1 MKMKNTSKL
10 RLFDRWE
17 KAEFVSRPNRFTI
30 LLEKNGEQI
39 RAYLPNTGRLE
50 EYSVRGSFFFV
61 VPYRTR
67 LFSYRAIGALY
78 KDEIVFLDTVTM
90 NTVTEYLIESGF
102 FPGLEGRFEIW
113 REKTMGAVRPDFVLT
128 KKNLPPLLLEVKTC
142 TLCHRGIALFP
153 DAPSKRASH
162 HIEELSAFTKN
173 GYEALMAFIVP
184 NYSVKKFMPNIHTDT
199 VFSKVFFIT
208 SDIKFT
214 AIKLRFEDPVTV
226 DLSSAQEIE
235 IDYALAAQ
243 NCTRS
248 GTYVLILRNE
258 IQRTVEIGRLGNIQF
273 EPGFYV
279 YVGSALG
286 SLDARIRRHVRRGKT
301 HFWHIDY
308 ISPPVMEL
316 ERALPIR
323 RKDRIETELAM
334 RISQLCDR
342 SIKRFG
348 SSDSPAPSH
357 LFFFRDPPH
366 RNSRF
371 MDIIFDFKTFSE

>member
-1 MKMKNTSKL
+1 MKMKNSSRF
-10 RLFDRWE
+10 RLFDHWE
-17 KAEFVSRPNRFTI
+17 KAEFFSRPNRFTL
-30 LLEKNGEQI
+30 LLEKHGEQI

-50 EYSVRGSFFFV
+50 EYTVSGSTFFI

-67 LFSYRAIGALY
+67 LFSYRAVAASY
-78 KDEIVFLDTVTM
+78 KGEIVFLDTVKM
-90 NTVTEYLIESGF
+90 NTVAEHLIENAS
-102 FPGLEGRFEIW
+102 FPGLEGHFEIQ
-113 REKTMGAVRPDFVLT
+113 REKTMGSIRPDFLLT
-128 KKNLPPLLLEVKTC
+128 KKNHPPLLLEVKTC
-142 TLCHRGIALFP
+142 TLCHRTTALFP
-153 DAPSKRASH
+153 DAPSNRAAH
-162 HIEELSAFTKN
+162 HIEELGAFVKN
-173 GYEALMAFIVP
+173 GYEALMAYIVP
-184 NYSVKKFMPNIHTDT
+184 NYSVKKFMPNIHTDA
-199 VFSKVFFIT
+199 VFSEFFLGK

-235 IDYALAAQ
+235 IDYVLASQ
-243 NCTRS
+243 NCTRA

-258 IQRTVEIGRLGNIQF
+258 IQRQIEIGRLGNIRF
-273 EPGFYV
+273 LPGFYV

-286 SLDARIRRHVRRGKT
+286 SLDARIRRHARKGKT

-308 ISPPVMEL
+308 ISPPVMVL
-316 ERALPIR
+316 ERAIPIR

-334 RISQLCDR
+334 RISPLCDM

-348 SSDSPAPSH
+348 ASDSPAPSH
-357 LFFFRDPPH
+357 LFYFRYPPH